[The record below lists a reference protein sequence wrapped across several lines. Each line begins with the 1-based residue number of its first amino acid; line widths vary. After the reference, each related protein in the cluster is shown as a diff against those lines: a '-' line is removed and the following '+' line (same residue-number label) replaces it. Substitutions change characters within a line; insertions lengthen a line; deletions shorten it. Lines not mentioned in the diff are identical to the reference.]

1 MLESLVQNCWLFS
14 GREALSV
21 LLPALPPRE
30 LALCACSQS
39 PGPASTEVG
48 LGVSQFC
55 SMLSSMKNLIFVNVW
70 QGQHC
75 QIKNECQQI
84 FWKSL
89 KSVFFCILHVISRL
103 IYESYLILL
112 PGSALFAVSRLN
124 TMCKPSVPGQF
135 HVPGNERKAD
145 SEFTRKEVGVVGG
158 GCCEHG
164 AGPSV

>member
-1 MLESLVQNCWLFS
+1 MLFSLYPEAQLSPLPQGPKAAERENSPKTVQLEQHENMLESLVQNCWLFS

-21 LLPALPPRE
+21 LLPTLPPRE
-30 LALCACSQS
+30 LVLCACSQS

-70 QGQHC
+70 QDQHC

-103 IYESYLILL
+103 IYESYLILCLAL
-112 PGSALFAVSRLN
+112 PCLVF
-124 TMCKPSVPGQF
+124 P
-135 HVPGNERKAD
+135 D
-145 SEFTRKEVGVVGG
+145 
-158 GCCEHG
+158 
-164 AGPSV
+164 